1 MKRLK
6 IYLSVVLSI
15 LMLFT
20 FTYDA
25 TAETTSNVIYIYTAE
40 DLQKLSENCRLD
52 TFSENIIVTLTG
64 DINLSSITFEP
75 IPSFSGIFDGNNH
88 TINGLNTHESG
99 SDQGLFRYLQENG
112 IIKNLTVKGN
122 VRPSGTKKEIG
133 GIVGTNRGQIIN
145 CTFHGTV
152 KGSTSIGGIAGYND
166 KSGKIANCTSNG
178 LIIGEHYIGGIV
190 GQNVGYISECVN
202 HSNVNTTN
210 DGIVQ
215 NKDMASYNIKDINIE
230 QLNSTENIDAL
241 TDTGGI
247 VGYNQGIVESSENQG
262 AIGYH
267 HVGYNIGG
275 IIGRQT
281 GYVSNCRN
289 YGIVKGRK
297 DIGGVIGQAE
307 PSIRLLFSE
316 DTLEQIDNELG
327 TLNKQVNQ
335 LINDSD
341 KSSKTISSRLDNLNN
356 LTSSASNKMHDLAN
370 YTTNYIDDS
379 TAVANTGI
387 DRIRH
392 TMDQL
397 EPVLDSFV
405 NASEELTRGFDEFRK
420 GFDQL
425 AKSSKDINNS
435 LKDVSDAFDDLHLAH
450 NNATAA
456 LNNISGATKI
466 IQKAAENSDEMEK
479 AIKELKSGLEDL
491 DDAAQAGIEALEKIA
506 DALKKVDNPLS
517 TDWDKISEDIQENLK
532 TMKDSLTSANTKITH
547 ALDVF
552 YKEFTDDQ
560 ALIRQAFAHIDFAIE
575 DMKRL
580 STNMNDALIDMDYVL
595 EDLDLATEASTE
607 AMKNISK
614 GMEYFTNCSKECT
627 NAMTDIKSIIEEI
640 NDYEKLQIPKLK
652 DYVTETSDSLFEEID
667 SISEELSLLNE
678 EVKGSSDSFHS
689 NLRAVN
695 KQFEI
700 IVDIIRDG
708 LSSLSFDNK
717 DLFEDI
723 SDQSPEEESA
733 KEKGVVRDCYNE
745 GDVLGDVNIGGIAG
759 SMAIEY
765 DFDPEDD
772 IINKGN
778 TSFNFKYQTK
788 ALLMSS
794 MNKGNI
800 EAKKNYAGG
809 IIGRMDLGLLIKSEN
824 YGFIESLDGN
834 YTGGIV
840 GSSNSV
846 IRKCYSLSELS
857 GKDYVGGIAGYAT
870 DIYNC
875 LSLVKVNK
883 SNEFTG
889 AIAGDISGKMSNNY
903 FVEGNVEG
911 VDSISYGGK
920 AIPQSYDEFVLNEEL
935 PESFKSF
942 KLTFVVDD
950 VIVKEIPFEY
960 GDSLDSNKLP
970 VIPEKEGYYSSWP
983 SFDYNNLTFSKKLEA
998 IYTPM
1003 IQVLSSDSDNPHPK
1017 LLVEGSFDPDET
1029 LKIEQVKSPTKMI
1042 DNHKTIE
1049 EWCIQLSKVSN
1060 KPYTYR
1066 IKKPETKKK
1075 FILYKQEGNKWK
1087 KAKSKADGS
1096 YLTFESNSNSFNLA
1110 FVEKNID
1117 KKLYI
1122 GIGLILLIIIFIIRR
1137 KIRKKAKKKGPKI
1150 RPVK

>member
-1 MKRLK
+1 MNRLK
-6 IYLSVVLSI
+6 IYLSVVLSMI
-15 LMLFT
+15 LLFI
-20 FTYDA
+20 FNYDS
-25 TAETTSNVIYIYTAE
+25 TAETTSNVIYIHTAE

-64 DINLSSITFEP
+64 DIDLSSISFEP
-75 IPSFSGIFDGNNH
+75 ISSFSGIFEGSNY
-88 TINGLNTHESG
+88 TISGLNAYDSG
-99 SDQGLFRYLQENG
+99 SNQGLFRYLQEDG

-122 VRPSGTKKEIG
+122 IRPSGTKKEIG

-145 CTFHGTV
+145 CSFNGTV

-166 KSGKIANCTSNG
+166 KSGKIASCKSYG
-178 LIIGEHYIGGIV
+178 LIIGEHYIGGVV

-202 HSNVNTTN
+202 NSKVNTTN
-210 DGIVQ
+210 DGKVQ
-215 NKDMASYNIKDINIE
+215 NKDMASYNIKDMNIE

-241 TDTGGI
+241 TDTGGV
-247 VGYNQGIVESSENQG
+247 VGYNQGIVELSENRG

-275 IIGRQT
+275 IIGRQS
-281 GYVSNCRN
+281 GYVSDCNN

-335 LINDSD
+335 LINDSE
-341 KSSKTISSRLDNLNN
+341 KSSQTISSRLDNLNN

-397 EPVLDSFV
+397 EPILDSFV
-405 NASEELTRGFDEFRK
+405 NASEELTKGFDEFRK

-435 LKDVSDAFDDLHLAH
+435 LKDVADAFDDLHLAH
-450 NNATAA
+450 NNANTA
-456 LNNISGATKI
+456 LDNITAATKI
-466 IQKAAENSDEMEK
+466 IQKATENSDDMEK
-479 AIKELKSGLEDL
+479 AMKKLKNGLSDL
-491 DDAAQAGIEALEKIA
+491 DDATQAGIKALEKIA
-506 DALKKVDNPLS
+506 DALKEVDNPLS
-517 TDWDKISEDIQENLK
+517 TDWDKISQDIQVNLK
-532 TMKDSLTSANTKITH
+532 TMKEKYSSANTKITF

-552 YKEFTDDQ
+552 YKEYTDDQ
-560 ALIRQAFAHIDFAIE
+560 ALIRQAFTYFNFAIK
-575 DMKRL
+575 DLKDL
-580 STNMNDALIDMDYVL
+580 STNMNDALIDMEYAL
-595 EDLDLATEASTE
+595 EDLDLATDAITE
-607 AMKNISK
+607 SMEYISK
-614 GMEYFTNCSKECT
+614 GMKYFTNCSTECT
-627 NAMTDIKSIIEEI
+627 NAMTDIKSIVEEI
-640 NDYEKLQIPKLK
+640 NDYEKLHIPKLK
-652 DYVTETSDSLFEEID
+652 DYVTETSDSLFHEID
-667 SISEELSLLNE
+667 SISEELSILNE
-678 EVKGSSDSFHS
+678 EVKGSSDSFHK
-689 NLRAVN
+689 NIRAVN
-695 KQFEI
+695 KQFEV

-708 LSSLSFDNK
+708 LNSLSFDNK

-723 SDQSPEEESA
+723 SDQSPEEESI
-733 KEKGVVRDCYNE
+733 KEKGVVKECYNE
-745 GDVLGDVNIGGIAG
+745 GDVLGDVNIGGIIG

-794 MNKGNI
+794 INKGNI
-800 EAKKNYAGG
+800 QSKKNYAGG

-840 GSSNSV
+840 GSSSSV
-846 IRKCYSLSELS
+846 IRQCYSLSELS
-857 GKDYVGGIAGYAT
+857 GRDYVGGIAGYAT

-875 LSLVKVNK
+875 FSLVKVNK

-889 AIAGDISGKMSNNY
+889 AIAGDISGKMLNNY
-903 FVEGNVEG
+903 FVKGNIEG
-911 VDSISYGGK
+911 VDSISYGEK
-920 AIPQSYDEFVLNEEL
+920 AIPQSYGEFILNEEL
-935 PESFKSF
+935 PESFQSF

-950 VIVKEIPFEY
+950 EIVKEIPFEY
-960 GDSLDSNKLP
+960 GDSLDDNKLP
-970 VIPEKEGYYSSWP
+970 AIPKKEGYYSNWP
-983 SFDYNNLTFSKKLEA
+983 SCNYNNLTFSKKLVA

-1003 IQVLSSDSDNPHPK
+1003 IQVLPSDSNNPHPK
-1017 LLVEGSFDPDET
+1017 LLVEGAFDLDDT
-1029 LKIEQVKSPTKMI
+1029 LKIEQVESPTKMI
-1042 DNHKTIE
+1042 ATHKIIE
-1049 EWCIQLSKVSN
+1049 EWCVQLSKVSN
-1060 KPYTYR
+1060 ESYTYR
-1066 IKKPETKKK
+1066 IKKPKTKKK
-1075 FILYKQEGNKWK
+1075 IILYKKEGNKWK
-1087 KAKSKADGS
+1087 IAKSKVDGS
-1096 YLTFESNSNSFNLA
+1096 YLTFESNLNTFKLA

-1117 KKLYI
+1117 IKLYI
-1122 GIGLILLIIIFIIRR
+1122 GMGSILIMILLIFKR
-1137 KIRKKAKKKGPKI
+1137 KIKKRAKSKKYKI
-1150 RPVK
+1150 RPVE